1 MSIQTA
7 EQYEENEQYEQAY
20 EEYKNLYEKKPD
32 DLNLLER
39 LGHLSMML
47 DKKEEAAGYYTRM
60 LEFDATNTLCYEQ
73 LMDIYVTTDKYK
85 YYIYRGNM
93 HTVSHQLEHA
103 INDYKKALNHAEDD
117 HQKVCTTRFVLGTLY
132 EQTGNPTKAIDEYL
146 KVLDYDHKQQEVYIR
161 LANIYAREDAVPSA
175 VETLERAIKEG
186 FDTDNIREN
195 LANLYLKNNQPKKAG
210 EITRDELTKI
220 KCLLTEGKTSEAF
233 DALTKAEEKYKDNP
247 KLYSLKAEYYYLE
260 KDFDKALEAVEQY
273 DKFQPNTALAF
284 QMKALIYDE
293 KHDEFNSYLNWGKY
307 NLARGNKD
315 IAVNEFLNAYQL
327 KEDDVNLVNTLAVL
341 LEQVGDKNHS
351 IEFYEKLYRLE
362 PVNKTALEKLADFR
376 ESIGD
381 DRMQA
386 EYLEKLIELDKRN
399 SGLIKR
405 LAKLYEKLK
414 DKENAVKY
422 YQKYLSIAPQSEE
435 AEKIRQKLNKLENTE
450 MVQEEGLIDKIMRMF
465 NKG

>member
-20 EEYKNLYEKKPD
+20 EEYKNLYSQKPD
-32 DLNLLER
+32 DLSLLER
-39 LGHLSMML
+39 LGHLSMVL
-47 DKKEEAAGYYTRM
+47 DKKEEAAEYYTKM

-93 HTVSHQLEHA
+93 HTVNHQLEHA
-103 INDYKKALNHAEDD
+103 INDYKKALNHTDDD
-117 HQKVCTTRFVLGTLY
+117 HIKVCTTRFVLGTLY

-161 LANIYAREDAVPSA
+161 LANIYALEDALPSA
-175 VETLERAIKEG
+175 IETLERAIKEG

-195 LANLYLKNNQPKKAG
+195 LANLYLKNNQPNKAG
-210 EITRDELTKI
+210 AVTKDELTKI
-220 KCLLTEGKTSEAF
+220 KCLLTEGKTSDAF
-233 DALTKAEEKYKDNP
+233 DELKKIEDKYLNTP

-260 KDFDKALEAVEQY
+260 KDFEKALEAVEKY

-293 KHDEFNSYLNWGKY
+293 KQDEFNSYLNWGKY

-315 IAVNEFLNAYQL
+315 IAVNEFLNAYQI
-327 KEDDVNLVNTLAVL
+327 KDNDISLVNTLATL

-351 IEFYEKLYRLE
+351 IEFYEKLHKLE
-362 PVNKTALEKLADFR
+362 PENKTALEKLADFR
-376 ESIGD
+376 DSIGD
-381 DRMQA
+381 YRTQA
-386 EYLEKLIELDKRN
+386 EYLEKLVELDKRN
-399 SGLIKR
+399 SGLIKK
-405 LAKLYEKLK
+405 LAILYEKLK

-435 AEKIRQKLNKLENTE
+435 TEKIRQRLNKLENTE
-450 MVQEEGLIDKIMRMF
+450 MVQEEGLIDKIMRIF
-465 NKG
+465 SK

>member
-1 MSIQTA
+1 M
-7 EQYEENEQYEQAY
+7 
-20 EEYKNLYEKKPD
+20 
-32 DLNLLER
+32 
-39 LGHLSMML
+39 
-47 DKKEEAAGYYTRM
+47 
-60 LEFDATNTLCYEQ
+60 
-73 LMDIYVTTDKYK
+73 
-85 YYIYRGNM
+85 
-93 HTVSHQLEHA
+93 
-103 INDYKKALNHAEDD
+103 
-117 HQKVCTTRFVLGTLY
+117 LGTLY

-293 KHDEFNSYLNWGKY
+293 K
-307 NLARGNKD
+307 
-315 IAVNEFLNAYQL
+315 
-327 KEDDVNLVNTLAVL
+327 T
-341 LEQVGDKNHS
+341 
-351 IEFYEKLYRLE
+351 
-362 PVNKTALEKLADFR
+362 
-376 ESIGD
+376 
-381 DRMQA
+381 
-386 EYLEKLIELDKRN
+386 
-399 SGLIKR
+399 
-405 LAKLYEKLK
+405 
-414 DKENAVKY
+414 
-422 YQKYLSIAPQSEE
+422 
-435 AEKIRQKLNKLENTE
+435 
-450 MVQEEGLIDKIMRMF
+450 
-465 NKG
+465 